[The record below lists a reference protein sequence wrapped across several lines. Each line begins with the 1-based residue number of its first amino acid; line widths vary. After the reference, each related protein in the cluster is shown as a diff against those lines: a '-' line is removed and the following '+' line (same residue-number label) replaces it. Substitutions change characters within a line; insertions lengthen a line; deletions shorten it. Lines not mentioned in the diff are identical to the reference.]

1 MYKILQIIIGSNCQ
15 ALKMTIDKGGICAVC
30 NYS

>member
-15 ALKMTIDKGGICAVC
+15 VLKMTIDEGGRCTVC